1 MIDEEKLEKL
11 LEDNYGSLYAELQFT
26 PIDEFIA
33 KNKDELM
40 SVPGFLDLYNQ
51 SMSAPHGMTSEQ
63 IDSYFDTAAEKDA
76 YRKYEAEYQKQL
88 KDKEK
93 DVAEYDPEKERRRQL
108 VNEYQHDYM
117 LLPPAGDWLANKLA
131 DLVISPATKE
141 AIIEQKST
149 PEIMTRGA
157 SDIVAAGLDAY
168 PGAGLVGKGISYL
181 AGPTIRSINR
191 ATSDKDFEFA
201 DYAKDYGTNAVL
213 GEGIRGLA
221 GIKDLG
227 PIQKVLDKIP
237 LNKWYEMVKAAAGSK
252 LRKLTLPKEG
262 EEIGDFL
269 NRIPMSERELYL
281 DEASKAM
288 VESVKESAKKSK
300 LSDEAI
306 HDLAKDDARRA
317 IISKQRDETLEG
329 AKNLY
334 KDAWNTNWLYDHPAK
349 AMVGG
354 TYGGGTQ
361 AVEEGIARKALE
373 PEGNA
378 RERKQKRDSALD
390 YIIKENER
398 MWKAGFKP
406 NGGIELQ
413 AWRKWKGIE

>member
-26 PIDEFIA
+26 PVDEFIT

-40 SVPGFLDLYNQ
+40 GVPGFLDLYNQ
-51 SMSAPHGMTSEQ
+51 TMNAPHGMNSEQ
-63 IDSYFDTAAEKDA
+63 IDSYFDNASEKDA
-76 YRKYEAEYQKQL
+76 YRKYENEYQKQL
-88 KDKEK
+88 QNKEK
-93 DVAEYDPEKERRRQL
+93 DIADYDPEKERRRQL
-108 VNEYQHDYM
+108 VNEYQHDYK

-141 AIIEQKST
+141 AIIDQKPT
-149 PEIMTRGA
+149 DEIMTRGA

-168 PGAGLVGKGISYL
+168 PGTKLIGKGVSYL

-191 ATSDKDFEFA
+191 AASDKDFDFA
-201 DYAKDYGTNAVL
+201 DYAKDYGTNIVL

-227 PIQKVLDKIP
+227 PVQKVLDKMP
-237 LNKWYEMVKAAAGSK
+237 LNKWYDIVKSIAGTK
-252 LRKLTLPKEG
+252 LRKFTIPKEG
-262 EEIGDFL
+262 EKTADFL
-269 NRIPMSERELYL
+269 SRIPTAERDLYL
-281 DEASKAM
+281 ETAAKADIDAIQEA
-288 VESVKESAKKSK
+288 AKNNIPNEIMEDLEKSN
-300 LSDEAI
+300 
-306 HDLAKDDARRA
+306 ARRA
-317 IISKQRDETLEG
+317 IITKQRDEILEH
-329 AKNLY
+329 AKNQ
-334 KDAWNTNWLYDHPAK
+334 KKNSWNYDWVRKHPTK
-349 AMVGG
+349 ALVGG
-354 TYGGGTQ
+354 VYGSGGK

-378 RERKQKRDSALD
+378 KERKQKRDSALD

>member
-11 LEDNYGSLYAELQFT
+11 LEDNYGNLYAELQFM
-26 PIDEFIA
+26 PVDEFIA

-40 SVPGFLDLYNQ
+40 GVPGFLDLYNQ
-51 SMSAPHGMTSEQ
+51 SMNAPHGMTPEQ
-63 IDSYFDTAAEKDA
+63 IDSYFDTDAEKDA

-93 DVAEYDPEKERRRQL
+93 DIAEYDPEKERRRQL
-108 VNEYQHDYM
+108 VNEYKHDYK

-141 AIIEQKST
+141 AIVEQKST

-252 LRKLTLPKEG
+252 IRKLTLPKEG

-269 NRIPMSERELYL
+269 NRIPMSERDLYL
-281 DEASKAM
+281 DIAAKADVDAVEEA
-288 VESVKESAKKSK
+288 AKKGVSY
-300 LSDEAI
+300 
-306 HDLAKDDARRA
+306 DAMKEMEKAGTRRA
-317 IISKQRDETLEG
+317 VLNKQSEETLEG
-329 AKNLY
+329 AKDLY
-334 KDAWNTNWLYDHPAK
+334 KNAWNTNWLKGHPIK
-349 AMVGG
+349 ATVGG

-378 RERKQKRDSALD
+378 KERKQKRDSALD